1 MCFLCVCM
9 VCKTDFSS
17 ERMEAK
23 KQWNNIFKAQRKN
36 SVNSEFY
43 IQWKYLSKMNVKQRH
58 FQIQERQEN
67 SSLGDSSK
75 RNATGSASDTRS
87 RSVVS
92 DALWLHRLQPPGSSV
107 RGISQARILEQLSI
121 SSSRGSSR
129 PQDGTHVSCT
139 GSRTLYHCATW
150 EARVLQKEE
159 RAKEEPRTNE
169 QVNLGKY

>member
-107 RGISQARILEQLSI
+107 RGILSL
-121 SSSRGSSR
+121 
-129 PQDGTHVSCT
+129 PQVYSEDFLFLVFTCMGVNKNFFF
-139 GSRTLYHCATW
+139 TLRKQY
-150 EARVLQKEE
+150 
-159 RAKEEPRTNE
+159 PFS
-169 QVNLGKY
+169 YS